1 MESGQ
6 DQVCGGV
13 DAGISS
19 SQEGGSDIIKKG
31 LRMMSSE
38 GPPPIPFLKEW
49 ENGVYC
55 ASCP

>member
-1 MESGQ
+1 MGSAQ

-31 LRMMSSE
+31 LAKVDVIREDPTHSIFE
-38 GPPPIPFLKEW
+38 GMEKWCVL
-49 ENGVYC
+49 C
-55 ASCP
+55 